1 MNRSMKAGRK
11 KPGRRTGERM
21 FHVLLIWMVGW
32 LVLGIAAVAWTMLC
46 GATAHWG
53 EKEGIAFWQTFALC
67 LFFTP
72 LAGALVVLAF
82 KPPRTGR
89 SLAETASR
97 G

>member
-1 MNRSMKAGRK
+1 MLQSFLA
-11 KPGRRTGERM
+11 
-21 FHVLLIWMVGW
+21 FAAGW
-32 LVLGIAAVAWTMLC
+32 LLLSITALAWTMLC
-46 GATAHWG
+46 GLVAHWG
-53 EKEGIAFWQTFALC
+53 EKEGLSFWRTFTLC
-67 LFFTP
+67 ILLTP

>member
-1 MNRSMKAGRK
+1 
-11 KPGRRTGERM
+11 
-21 FHVLLIWMVGW
+21 
-32 LVLGIAAVAWTMLC
+32 MLC

-53 EKEGIAFWQTFALC
+53 EKEGLAFWHTFTLC
-67 LFFTP
+67 LLLTP

-82 KPPRTGR
+82 KPPRSGR

>member
-1 MNRSMKAGRK
+1 MNGQRNPGSQSPEGGRGK
-11 KPGRRTGERM
+11 RM
-21 FHVLLIWMVGW
+21 FHVILIWMVVW

-53 EKEGIAFWQTFALC
+53 EKEGLAFWQTFTLC
-67 LFFTP
+67 LLLTP

-82 KPPRTGR
+82 KPPRSGR